1 MFLARVDG
9 VVIAT
14 VCHPSLAGHRS
25 IICQPLDAE
34 GRDEGAPVLAIDP
47 LGAWQHERVLISTDG
62 SHTRAHV
69 KDPHSPLRN
78 IVMGLVDAPEKETA

>member
-14 VCHPSLAGHRS
+14 VSHPSMAGHRS
-25 IICQPLDAE
+25 IICQPIDAD
-34 GRDEGAPVLAIDP
+34 GRDEGPPVLAIDP
-47 LGAWQHERVLISTDG
+47 LGAGQHERVLISTDG

-69 KDPHSPLRN
+69 KDPKSPLRN
-78 IVMGLVDAPEKETA
+78 IVMGLVDAKETD

>member
-47 LGAWQHERVLISTDG
+47 LGAGQHERVLISTDG